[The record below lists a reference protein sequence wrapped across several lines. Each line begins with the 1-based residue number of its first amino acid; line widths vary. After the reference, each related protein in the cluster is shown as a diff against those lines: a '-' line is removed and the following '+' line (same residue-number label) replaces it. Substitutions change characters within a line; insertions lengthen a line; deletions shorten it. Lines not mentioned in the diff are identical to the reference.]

1 MEVIKEI
8 KEEPG
13 LSEPSLPEVVTTR
26 VKIPET
32 DSTPSLETMM
42 DLWQKQ
48 QGYIDHLE
56 SKVKKNGKKCTVVQ
70 RVAAQPHHL
79 HFTRTSVMLTFS
91 NQAEI
96 WCEASYA

>member
-56 SKVKKNGKKCTVVQ
+56 SKVKRNGKKCTVDSCSKLEYVQ
-70 RVAAQPHHL
+70 SHNTHGVISVTAA
-79 HFTRTSVMLTFS
+79 
-91 NQAEI
+91 
-96 WCEASYA
+96 

>member
-56 SKVKKNGKKCTVVQ
+56 SKVKKNGKKCTVVVNW
-70 RVAAQPHHL
+70 RG
-79 HFTRTSVMLTFS
+79 FFYTSPAPAVLKL
-91 NQAEI
+91 
-96 WCEASYA
+96 Y